1 MIRAEKAIKF
11 LVSCFAFFVLLNFS
25 KYAFIVEFFR
35 FEFFILL
42 NFLYERWIDT
52 NEKEAIRNPFTR

>member
-1 MIRAEKAIKF
+1 MIRAEKAMKF
-11 LVSCFAFFVLLNFS
+11 LVSCFAFFV
-25 KYAFIVEFFR
+25 
-35 FEFFILL
+35 LL